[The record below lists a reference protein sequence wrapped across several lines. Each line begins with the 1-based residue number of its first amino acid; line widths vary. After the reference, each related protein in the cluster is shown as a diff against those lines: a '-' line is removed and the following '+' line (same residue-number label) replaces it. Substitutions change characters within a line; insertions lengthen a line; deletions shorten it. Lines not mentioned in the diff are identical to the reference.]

1 MIQIDL
7 PTLVKRLNLFS
18 RQALEMA
25 ASECM
30 SQQAAEI
37 TVSHVLIQMLAMPR
51 SDLRVITRQGDIGM
65 EELRQAL
72 TVENYTTARSA
83 DSYPAFS
90 PMLVEWLKE
99 GWLLASAEMQ
109 HSELRG
115 GVLLLALLHSPLR
128 YIPPAAA
135 QLLTGINRDRLQQD
149 FVQWTQESAESVVP
163 DADCKGA
170 GALTDVADSLL
181 ARYAKNMTED
191 ARNDR
196 LDPVLCRD
204 HEIDLMIDILCRRRK
219 NNPVVVGEAG
229 VGKSALIEGLALR
242 IVAGQVPDK
251 LKNTDIMTLDLGALQ
266 AGASVKGE
274 FEKRFKGLMAEVISS
289 PVPVILFIDEA
300 HTLIGAG
307 NQQGGLDISNL
318 LKPALARGELKTIAA
333 TTWSEYKKY
342 FEKDAALSRRF
353 QLVKVSEPNAAEATI
368 ILRGLSA
375 VYEQSHGVLIDD
387 DALQAAATLS
397 ERYLSGRQ
405 LPDKAIDVLDT
416 ACARVAINLSSP
428 PKQISALTT
437 LSHQQE
443 AEIRQLER
451 ELRIGLRTNTSR
463 MTEVLVQYDETL
475 TALDELEAAWHQQQ
489 TLVQEIIALRQ
500 QLLGMAEDDAAS
512 LPHVDAVED
521 TPPESEQ
528 DNTGAKLADEAGSE
542 QPEETAETVSP
553 VQRLAQLTAELDALH
568 NDRLLVSPHVDKKQI
583 AAVIAEWTGVPLNRL
598 SQNEMSVITDLP
610 VWLGDTIKG
619 QDLAIASLHKHL
631 LTARADLRRP
641 GRPLGAFLLAG
652 PSGVGKTETVLQLA
666 ELLYGGRQYLTTIN
680 MSEFQEKH
688 TVSRLIGSPPG
699 YVGYGEGGVLT
710 EAIRQKPYSVVLLD
724 EVEKA
729 HPDVLNLFYQA
740 FDKGEMA
747 DGEGRLIDCKNIV
760 FFLTSNLG
768 YQVIVEHADDP
779 ETMQEVLYPVL
790 ADFFKPALLARME
803 VVPYQ
808 SLKTRA
814 LGVLP
819 ADLNLRDQVGPTF
832 DQVFTS
838 ADDNKLVVPQFLTR
852 YGLQSYFVKQRDEL
866 VELTAMDS
874 WVLNLTR
881 SVKYSDAD
889 RAEIQRQLTEQ
900 YISDYTATWRAGMD
914 NLNIR
919 NFESIGQLTGALEQV
934 ISGDLPLQRALTVL
948 RDNTQPGVF
957 SEKLSAKEREEA
969 LAEPDYQLLTRLG
982 HEFAPENSTLAVQ
995 KDKESTMQAVYQQ
1008 LTELHRYLLAIQNA
1022 PVPGKSALKAVQLR
1036 LDQNSSDPIFATRQM
1051 AKTLPAP
1058 LNRWVGRLA
1067 DQAWHVVMV
1076 EAVHYMEVD
1085 WRDSVVKPFNEQLA
1099 NNYPF
1104 NPRSAQDASLDA
1116 FERFFKP
1123 DGILDTFYQ
1132 QNLKLFIDNDLSLE
1146 DGDNS
1151 VIIREDIIAQLKT
1164 AQKIRD
1170 IFFSKQ
1176 NGLGTSFAV
1185 ETVSLSG
1192 NKRRSVLN
1200 LDGQLVDYS
1209 QGRNYTAHLVWP
1221 NNMREGNES
1230 KLTLVG
1236 ANGGAPRS
1244 ISFSGPWAQFRL
1256 FGAGQLTGVQD
1267 GNFTVRFS
1275 VDGGAMTYRVHI
1287 RCSSNCYRLT
1297 TPLRAQQRCG
1307 WPHLNSKTMSAGC
1320 NNFLIPPRYSRW
1332 KPGCR

>member
-7 PTLVKRLNLFS
+7 PALVKRLNLFS

-37 TVSHVLIQMLAMPR
+37 TVSHVLMQMLAMPR
-51 SDLRVITRQGDIGM
+51 SDLRVITRQSDIGM

-72 TVENYTTARSA
+72 TVENYPTARSA

-99 GWLLASAEMQ
+99 SWLLASAEMQ

-135 QLLTGINRDRLQQD
+135 RLLTGINRDRLQQD
-149 FVQWTQESAESVVP
+149 FAQWTRESAESVVP
-163 DADCKGA
+163 DAEGKGA
-170 GALTDVADSLL
+170 GTLTDAADSLL
-181 ARYAKNMTED
+181 ARYAKNMTAD
-191 ARNDR
+191 ARNGR

-242 IVAGQVPDK
+242 IVADQVPDK

-428 PKQISALTT
+428 PKRISALTT

-443 AEIRQLER
+443 AEIRQLKR
-451 ELRIGLRTNTSR
+451 ELRIGLRTDTSR
-463 MTEVLVQYDETL
+463 MTGVLEQYDETL
-475 TALDELEAAWHQQQ
+475 TALDELEAAWYQQQ
-489 TLVQEIIALRQ
+489 ALVREIIALRQ
-500 QLLGMAEDDAAS
+500 QVLGVAEDNAAS
-512 LPHVDAVED
+512 LSDADAVED
-521 TPPESEQ
+521 TPSESEQ
-528 DNTGAKLADEAGSE
+528 DNIGVAPADEAGSA

-553 VQRLAQLTAELDALH
+553 VQRLAQLTAQLDALH
-568 NDRLLVSPHVDKKQI
+568 NDQLLVSPHVDKKQI
-583 AAVIAEWTGVPLNRL
+583 AAVIAEWTCVPLNRL

-779 ETMQEVLYPVL
+779 ETMQEALYPVL

-803 VVPYQ
+803 VVPYLPL
-808 SLKTRA
+808 SKETLATIIAGKLARLDNVLRSRFGAEVIIEPEVTDEIMSRVTRA
-814 LGVLP
+814 ENGARMLESVIDGDMLP
-819 ADLNLRDQVGPTF
+819 PLSL
-832 DQVFTS
+832 
-838 ADDNKLVVPQFLTR
+838 LL
-852 YGLQSYFVKQRDEL
+852 LQKMAAN
-866 VELTAMDS
+866 TAIA
-874 WVLNLTR
+874 R
-881 SVKYSDAD
+881 
-889 RAEIQRQLTEQ
+889 
-900 YISDYTATWRAGMD
+900 
-914 NLNIR
+914 IR
-919 NFESIGQLTGALEQV
+919 
-934 ISGDLPLQRALTVL
+934 
-948 RDNTQPGVF
+948 
-957 SEKLSAKEREEA
+957 LSATDGAFTADVEDVRDDESVTE
-969 LAEPDYQLLTRLG
+969 DD
-982 HEFAPENSTLAVQ
+982 AV
-995 KDKESTMQAVYQQ
+995 
-1008 LTELHRYLLAIQNA
+1008 L
-1022 PVPGKSALKAVQLR
+1022 
-1036 LDQNSSDPIFATRQM
+1036 
-1051 AKTLPAP
+1051 
-1058 LNRWVGRLA
+1058 
-1067 DQAWHVVMV
+1067 
-1076 EAVHYMEVD
+1076 
-1085 WRDSVVKPFNEQLA
+1085 
-1099 NNYPF
+1099 
-1104 NPRSAQDASLDA
+1104 
-1116 FERFFKP
+1116 
-1123 DGILDTFYQ
+1123 
-1132 QNLKLFIDNDLSLE
+1132 
-1146 DGDNS
+1146 
-1151 VIIREDIIAQLKT
+1151 
-1164 AQKIRD
+1164 
-1170 IFFSKQ
+1170 
-1176 NGLGTSFAV
+1176 
-1185 ETVSLSG
+1185 
-1192 NKRRSVLN
+1192 
-1200 LDGQLVDYS
+1200 
-1209 QGRNYTAHLVWP
+1209 
-1221 NNMREGNES
+1221 
-1230 KLTLVG
+1230 
-1236 ANGGAPRS
+1236 
-1244 ISFSGPWAQFRL
+1244 
-1256 FGAGQLTGVQD
+1256 
-1267 GNFTVRFS
+1267 
-1275 VDGGAMTYRVHI
+1275 
-1287 RCSSNCYRLT
+1287 
-1297 TPLRAQQRCG
+1297 
-1307 WPHLNSKTMSAGC
+1307 
-1320 NNFLIPPRYSRW
+1320 
-1332 KPGCR
+1332 

>member
-99 GWLLASAEMQ
+99 GW
-109 HSELRG
+109 
-115 GVLLLALLHSPLR
+115 LLALLHSPLR

-528 DNTGAKLADEAGSE
+528 DNTGAEPADEAGSE

-553 VQRLAQLTAELDALH
+553 VQRLAHLTAELDALH

-610 VWLGDTIKG
+610 KWLGDTIKG

-803 VVPYQ
+803 VVPYLPL
-808 SLKTRA
+808 SKETLATIIAGKLARLDNVLRSRFGAEVIIEPEVTDEIMSRVTRA
-814 LGVLP
+814 ENGARMLESVIDGNMLP
-819 ADLNLRDQVGPTF
+819 PLSLLLLQKMAANTAVARIRLSAVDGAFTADVEDAQN
-832 DQVFTS
+832 
-838 ADDNKLVVPQFLTR
+838 
-852 YGLQSYFVKQRDEL
+852 DE
-866 VELTAMDS
+866 
-874 WVLNLTR
+874 
-881 SVKYSDAD
+881 SVTKD
-889 RAEIQRQLTEQ
+889 E
-900 YISDYTATWRAGMD
+900 
-914 NLNIR
+914 
-919 NFESIGQLTGALEQV
+919 
-934 ISGDLPLQRALTVL
+934 TVL
-948 RDNTQPGVF
+948 
-957 SEKLSAKEREEA
+957 
-969 LAEPDYQLLTRLG
+969 
-982 HEFAPENSTLAVQ
+982 
-995 KDKESTMQAVYQQ
+995 
-1008 LTELHRYLLAIQNA
+1008 
-1022 PVPGKSALKAVQLR
+1022 
-1036 LDQNSSDPIFATRQM
+1036 
-1051 AKTLPAP
+1051 
-1058 LNRWVGRLA
+1058 
-1067 DQAWHVVMV
+1067 
-1076 EAVHYMEVD
+1076 
-1085 WRDSVVKPFNEQLA
+1085 
-1099 NNYPF
+1099 
-1104 NPRSAQDASLDA
+1104 
-1116 FERFFKP
+1116 
-1123 DGILDTFYQ
+1123 
-1132 QNLKLFIDNDLSLE
+1132 
-1146 DGDNS
+1146 
-1151 VIIREDIIAQLKT
+1151 
-1164 AQKIRD
+1164 
-1170 IFFSKQ
+1170 
-1176 NGLGTSFAV
+1176 
-1185 ETVSLSG
+1185 
-1192 NKRRSVLN
+1192 
-1200 LDGQLVDYS
+1200 
-1209 QGRNYTAHLVWP
+1209 
-1221 NNMREGNES
+1221 
-1230 KLTLVG
+1230 
-1236 ANGGAPRS
+1236 
-1244 ISFSGPWAQFRL
+1244 
-1256 FGAGQLTGVQD
+1256 
-1267 GNFTVRFS
+1267 
-1275 VDGGAMTYRVHI
+1275 
-1287 RCSSNCYRLT
+1287 
-1297 TPLRAQQRCG
+1297 
-1307 WPHLNSKTMSAGC
+1307 
-1320 NNFLIPPRYSRW
+1320 
-1332 KPGCR
+1332 

>member
-7 PTLVKRLNLFS
+7 ATLVKRLNPFAK
-18 RQALEMA
+18 QALEMA

-30 SQQAAEI
+30 SQQASEI
-37 TVSHVLIQMLAMPR
+37 TVAHVLLQMLAIPR
-51 SDLRVITRQGDIGM
+51 NDVRVIAERTGISAED
-65 EELRQAL
+65 LRQAL
-72 TVENYTTARSA
+72 TVESYPGGRSA
-83 DSYPAFS
+83 EGYPSFS
-90 PMLVEWLKE
+90 PMLIEWLKE
-99 GWLLASAEMQ
+99 SWLLASAQIQ
-109 HSELRG
+109 HSELRS
-115 GVLLLALLHSPLR
+115 GVLLLTLLHSPLR

-135 QLLTGINRDRLQQD
+135 RLLTAINRDQLQQD
-149 FVQWTQESAESVVP
+149 FAAWTKESAESVNQVGGQAP
-163 DADCKGA
+163 GTPET
-170 GALTDVADSLL
+170 GDSGL

-191 ARNDR
+191 ARNGK

-242 IVAGQVPDK
+242 IVSGQVPDK

-307 NQQGGLDISNL
+307 NQAGGLDVSGL

-451 ELRIGLRTNTSR
+451 ELRIGLRTDTSR
-463 MTEVLVQYDETL
+463 MTEVLEQYDETL
-475 TALDELEAAWHQQQ
+475 SALDELEVAWQQQQQQ

-500 QLLGMAEDDAAS
+500 QLLGAAEDT
-512 LPHVDAVED
+512 DAVV
-521 TPPESEQ
+521 
-528 DNTGAKLADEAGSE
+528 
-542 QPEETAETVSP
+542 EEVTETVSP

-610 VWLGDTIKG
+610 KWLGDTIKG

-779 ETMQEVLYPVL
+779 ETMQEALYPVL

-803 VVPYQ
+803 VVPYLPL
-808 SLKTRA
+808 SKETLATIIAGKLARLDNVLRSRFGADVIIGPEVTDEIMSRVTRA
-814 LGVLP
+814 ENGARMLESVIDGDMLP
-819 ADLNLRDQVGPTF
+819 PLSLLLLQKMAANTAIARIRLSAADGA
-832 DQVFTS
+832 FT
-838 ADDNKLVVPQFLTR
+838 ADVEDALPDDAVTPQTE
-852 YGLQSYFVKQRDEL
+852 DE
-866 VELTAMDS
+866 
-874 WVLNLTR
+874 
-881 SVKYSDAD
+881 
-889 RAEIQRQLTEQ
+889 
-900 YISDYTATWRAGMD
+900 
-914 NLNIR
+914 
-919 NFESIGQLTGALEQV
+919 
-934 ISGDLPLQRALTVL
+934 TVL
-948 RDNTQPGVF
+948 
-957 SEKLSAKEREEA
+957 
-969 LAEPDYQLLTRLG
+969 
-982 HEFAPENSTLAVQ
+982 
-995 KDKESTMQAVYQQ
+995 
-1008 LTELHRYLLAIQNA
+1008 
-1022 PVPGKSALKAVQLR
+1022 
-1036 LDQNSSDPIFATRQM
+1036 
-1051 AKTLPAP
+1051 
-1058 LNRWVGRLA
+1058 
-1067 DQAWHVVMV
+1067 
-1076 EAVHYMEVD
+1076 
-1085 WRDSVVKPFNEQLA
+1085 
-1099 NNYPF
+1099 
-1104 NPRSAQDASLDA
+1104 
-1116 FERFFKP
+1116 
-1123 DGILDTFYQ
+1123 
-1132 QNLKLFIDNDLSLE
+1132 
-1146 DGDNS
+1146 
-1151 VIIREDIIAQLKT
+1151 
-1164 AQKIRD
+1164 
-1170 IFFSKQ
+1170 
-1176 NGLGTSFAV
+1176 
-1185 ETVSLSG
+1185 
-1192 NKRRSVLN
+1192 
-1200 LDGQLVDYS
+1200 
-1209 QGRNYTAHLVWP
+1209 
-1221 NNMREGNES
+1221 
-1230 KLTLVG
+1230 
-1236 ANGGAPRS
+1236 
-1244 ISFSGPWAQFRL
+1244 
-1256 FGAGQLTGVQD
+1256 
-1267 GNFTVRFS
+1267 
-1275 VDGGAMTYRVHI
+1275 
-1287 RCSSNCYRLT
+1287 
-1297 TPLRAQQRCG
+1297 
-1307 WPHLNSKTMSAGC
+1307 
-1320 NNFLIPPRYSRW
+1320 
-1332 KPGCR
+1332 